1 MNSDNMKMQAA
12 IGLFILSAIVITM
25 LMVLY
30 MTGGVRLGGD
40 AYLVVVTIDNIGD
53 LKTGAPAKFGGV
65 EIGKVKKI
73 SIEDKGIQI
82 IAGINGQYS
91 LQADTTARIATSGL
105 VGDAFLEFTA
115 GKSSA
120 QLKRA
125 NDIADAARVPG
136 TSQSGMGDM
145 LVQIQK
151 IGGQVEELVNNIN
164 ALLGKKEFRDNIEQ
178 SVANVNQVTAEVK
191 SLLVDFHDNLDQVDK
206 AVENIV
212 KITGNAELTM
222 KNIDGF
228 VTKTMGDKQ
237 LAEDIVGA
245 VHHLSGITKVID
257 ENKESIGST
266 MRHVSAATG
275 NIAGIT
281 GGIRPGSGL
290 LRLLS
295 DEQAGVEVMA
305 VISSLQRAA
314 RCLATVGFSDLI
326 ADKLVG
332 DKIAE
337 KWLAAHGRDSAA
349 EMAYQWKAWMT
360 EQKAYSDSLSRQSVY
375 SGLPAYSV
383 DYSAT
388 ALPVDGE
395 TAAPGTV
402 RRSAAPMPAGEWAAY
417 ESFYPENSPAPAPF
431 SASPRV
437 EVTPSAAERHPLEG
451 LYRGK

>member
-1 MNSDNMKMQAA
+1 MNSDNVKMQAA

-30 MTGGVRLGGD
+30 MTGGVRLGSD
-40 AYLVVVTIDNIGD
+40 AYLVVVNIDNIGD
-53 LKTGAPAKFGGV
+53 LKTGAPVKFGGV

-82 IAGINGQYS
+82 VAGINNQYG

-105 VGDAFLEFTA
+105 VGDAFLEFTP
-115 GKSSA
+115 GQSNSQLRRSSN
-120 QLKRA
+120 LE
-125 NDIADAARVPG
+125 DAARVPG
-136 TSQSGMGDM
+136 SSQSGMGDM

-164 ALLGKKEFRDNIEQ
+164 ALIGKKEFRDNIEQ
-178 SVANVNQVTAEVK
+178 SVANVNNVTAEVK

-212 KITGNAELTM
+212 KITNEAELTM

-228 VTKTMGDKQ
+228 VSKTIGDQQ
-237 LAEDIVGA
+237 LAEDLVGA
-245 VHHLSGITKVID
+245 VHNLSGITKVLD
-257 ENKESIGST
+257 ENKDSIGST
-266 MRHVSAATG
+266 LRNVSAATG
-275 NIAGIT
+275 NIANIT
-281 GGIRPGSGL
+281 GGIRPGAGL

-295 DEQAGVEVMA
+295 DEQAGAEVMA

-337 KWLAAHGRDSAA
+337 KWLASHGRGNAS
-349 EMAYQWKAWMT
+349 EMAQQWKAWMA
-360 EQKAYSDSLSRQSVY
+360 EQKAYSDALSQRGVHGS
-375 SGLPAYSV
+375 LPAYSGGYPV
-383 DYSAT
+383 SAPSIVSEVT
-388 ALPVDGE
+388 
-395 TAAPGTV
+395 APGTV
-402 RRSAAPMPAGEWAAY
+402 RRYVSPASAADLAAY
-417 ESFYPENSPAPAPF
+417 DDFYSESQSLAAPHP
-431 SASPRV
+431 ASPRV
-437 EVTPSAAERHPLEG
+437 EVTPSAGRHPLEG
-451 LYRGK
+451 LYRNK